1 MPGQLL
7 SSVRSAARLLCTFT
21 ATDRELGVSELSRRL
36 GLGKSTVHRLLTT
49 LAAEHLIEF
58 NPRTGRYRL
67 GIKLYELG
75 TVVSSHFELH
85 EAVAMYIDD
94 LRARTGETVHV
105 GILDGPEVVYIERR
119 ESLRTLRHMVDY
131 VGHRNLAHCTASGKV
146 LLASL
151 PDAELDRLLGEPA
164 ALKARTPLSITDPE
178 RLRLELAGVR
188 ERGYAENVG
197 ESTEDMASVAAPIHD
212 DGGHTSAAISV
223 TGPLS
228 RMGES
233 VRRRYVTAILDTA
246 SRISEQLGYRRPQQP
261 RKRSA

>member
-1 MPGQLL
+1 M
-7 SSVRSAARLLCTFT
+7 
-21 ATDRELGVSELSRRL
+21 SELSRRL

-49 LAAEHLIEF
+49 LAAEHLIEL

-94 LRARTGETVHV
+94 LRGRTGETVHV
-105 GILDGPEVVYIERR
+105 AILDGLEVVYIERR

-131 VGHRNLAHCTASGKV
+131 VGHRNFAHCTASGKV
-146 LLASL
+146 LLAAL
-151 PDAELDRLLGEPA
+151 PEAELERLLGDEQLPTRTKRSIADPA
-164 ALKARTPLSITDPE
+164 
-178 RLRLELAGVR
+178 RLRQELAGVR

-197 ESTEDMASVAAPIHD
+197 ESTADMASVAAPIHD
-212 DGGHTSAAISV
+212 DAGQTTAAISV

-246 SRISEQLGYRRPQQP
+246 TRISEQLGYRRPQAP

>member
-105 GILDGPEVVYIERR
+105 AILDGMEVVYIERR

-131 VGHRNLAHCTASGKV
+131 VGHRNFAHCTASGKV
-146 LLASL
+146 LLAAL
-151 PDAELDRLLGEPA
+151 PEAELDRLLAGGQLPV
-164 ALKARTPLSITDPE
+164 RTPLSISDPA
-178 RLRLELAGVR
+178 RLREELAAVR

-197 ESTEDMASVAAPIHD
+197 ESTADMASVAAAIND
-212 DGGHTSAAISV
+212 DGGHTAAAISV

-246 SRISEQLGYRRPQQP
+246 TRISEQLGYRRPSAP